1 MKSRRWL
8 AVIVFLALTAAG
20 LYAQRNRQ
28 RGGQFE
34 GLAGFFGGASFD
46 QNKPPDT
53 EFVLARWH
61 YGTGR
66 YGRDGWA
73 HDYPTAEEHI
83 LQIMKET
90 SAINVDR
97 LSYRI
102 VELSSPEI
110 FQYPFS
116 YVSEPGEML
125 LTEQEIVNLR
135 QYIDRGGFVMVD
147 DFGGQGG
154 GTREF
159 DAFRSNLLRA
169 FPDRDLF
176 LLPNDHPLL
185 HIFYDID
192 SLNTVHPMTGV
203 KSIFYGYPD
212 AKGGLS
218 MVVCYNND
226 VGDFWEFIDE
236 PRYPVKPSAEA
247 LKLGLNFVMYAM
259 TH

>member
-1 MKSRRWL
+1 MKFRRWG
-8 AVIVFLALTAAG
+8 VFIALVVVMAAA
-20 LYAQRNRQ
+20 LEAQRSRNR
-28 RGGQFE
+28 GDIFS
-34 GLAGFFGGASFD
+34 AFGFFPNNEPS
-46 QNKPPDT
+46 PT
-53 EFVLARWH
+53 EFILARWH

-66 YGRDGWA
+66 YNTGGWA

-97 LSYRI
+97 MSYRI

-116 YVSEPGEML
+116 YVSEPGEMF
-125 LTEQEIVNLR
+125 LTDQEVVNLR
-135 QYIDRGGFVMVD
+135 EYIGRGGFVMVD

-154 GTREF
+154 GRPEF
-159 DAFRSNLLRA
+159 ERFRANLLRA
-169 FPDRDLF
+169 FPDRDLV
-176 LLPNDHPLL
+176 PITDDSPLL

-203 KSIFYGYPD
+203 KSIFFGYPD
-212 AKGGLS
+212 GHGGLS

-226 VGDFWEFIDE
+226 VGDFWEFIDQ
-236 PRYPVKPSAEA
+236 PYYPVKPSSEA